1 MRTSPILQAAIAVQ
15 ESALDFRSGI
25 ITACNLLVD
34 CDFVLPEYVNQVI
47 ENLERLGPYFMVA
60 PQVAI
65 AHSKPSAEV
74 LRPGIS
80 LLKLLQPVASGNELH
95 PEASLIFALATPD
108 PIEHVELLGSLA
120 ELLSDSEVMNRLLN
134 ASAKSVIWE
143 IFNS

>member
-1 MRTSPILQAAIAVQ
+1 MRTSPILKAAIAVQ
-15 ESALDFRSGI
+15 ESTPDFRSGI
-25 ITACNLLVD
+25 TSACNLLVD
-34 CDFVLPEYVNQVI
+34 CDFVLPKYVEQVI

-65 AHSKPSAEV
+65 AHAKPSPEV
-74 LRPGIS
+74 LSPGIS
-80 LLKLLQPVASGNELH
+80 LLKLLQPVATGNELH

-108 PIEHVELLGSLA
+108 SSQHIELLGSLA
-120 ELLSDSEVMNRLLN
+120 ELLSDPQVMNKLLN